1 MKDLHIFQQ
10 FAKKSKANTHKKDG
24 EAVVYTRVSTK
35 EQAENNASLSIQKKY
50 CDAFAKRKGITV
62 RAYFGGTYESAKSDE
77 RKEFQKMI
85 NFVKT
90 RKNISYIIVYSY
102 DRFSRTGTNGA
113 YISEQLKKRGILT
126 LSATQEVNAETAAGT
141 FQQNLYY
148 LFSQFDNELRR
159 GKSIDGMI
167 DKLEKGDWV
176 TSIPLGYTN
185 LNPGKG
191 KTPKIVVNDDGKL
204 LRQAFHWKANED
216 ITYEEIAKRLKAKGL
231 TIRSK
236 LLSNIFRNPFYCGLM
251 ACSLIPGKVIKGNHE
266 PLISKEL
273 FLKVHRLLD
282 SNTYGYSLDEQNL
295 PLRQF
300 IKGYECGT
308 PYTGY
313 VVRKKGLYYYKNNRK
328 GSKENRSAKIM
339 HQKFIELLSVYQLSN
354 KGSALALRE
363 MMLYTFTKHHE
374 EALQQNKIFKK
385 KIEELDSKLEQL
397 EERFVFDEITREQY
411 HKFTSKLN
419 NEKCEIEEQLLNE
432 GIDLSNL
439 DKAIDKA
446 LQYSLKLP
454 DLWVSGDL
462 EVKRALQNMVFP
474 EGVLF
479 DFKNDLYRTTRVN
492 SIFDAIPYLSGN
504 YSAKQ
509 KRTNQQNVSLSSM
522 VAPTGIEPVSK
533 V

>member
-1 MKDLHIFQQ
+1 MRDLHIFQQ
-10 FAKKSKANTHKKDG
+10 FAKKSKLSSHNKDG
-24 EAVVYTRVSTK
+24 EGVIYTRVSTK
-35 EQAENNASLSIQKKY
+35 EQLENNASLATQKK
-50 CDAFAKRKGITV
+50 CCIAFANRKGIKV

-85 NFVKT
+85 AYVKS
-90 RKNISYIIVYSY
+90 RKSISYIIVYSY
-102 DRFSRTGTNGA
+102 DRFSRTGTNAA
-113 YISEQLKKRGILT
+113 YISEQLKKQGILT
-126 LSATQEVNAETAAGT
+126 LSATQEVNADTAAGS

-167 DKLEKGDWV
+167 DKLERGDWV

-216 ITYEEIAKRLKAKGL
+216 ITYEEMAKRLKAKGL

-266 PLISKEL
+266 PLVSKEL
-273 FLKVHRLLD
+273 FLKVHGLLNG
-282 SNTYGYSLDEQNL
+282 NTYGYSSDEQNL

-300 IKGYECGT
+300 VRSYECGT

-339 HQKFIELLSVYQLSN
+339 HKKFTELLSQYQLSN

-385 KIEELDSKLEQL
+385 KIEVLDSKLERL

-411 HKFTSKLN
+411 NKFSSKIIT
-419 NEKCEIEEQLLNE
+419 EKYEIEEQQISE

-462 EVKRALQNMVFP
+462 GIKRSLQNMVFP

-479 DFKNDLYRTTRVN
+479 DFKNDCYRTTRVN
-492 SIFDAIPYLSGN
+492 SIFDAIPYFSVS
-504 YSAKQ
+504 YSQKQ
-509 KRTNQQNVSLSSM
+509 KRTNQHNVSLSSM
-522 VAPTGIEPVSK
+522 VAPWRIELPTL
-533 V
+533 